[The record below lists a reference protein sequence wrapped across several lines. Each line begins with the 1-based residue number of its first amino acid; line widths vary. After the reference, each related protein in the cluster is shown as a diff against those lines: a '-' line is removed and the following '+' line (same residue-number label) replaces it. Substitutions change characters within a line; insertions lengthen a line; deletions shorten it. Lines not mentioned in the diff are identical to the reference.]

1 MLIEQIVLTFWIAY
15 LVGAIPIA
23 YLVSRLHGVDI
34 FTIGSGNMGATNVAR
49 AVGTGWGLLTWALDM
64 VKGVGAIVIARQ
76 LISDHTSAVTMIAAI
91 GVIMGHNWSIIVMMI
106 TGHLRGGKGAAAAL
120 GTWLIFI
127 PPLLIVIAFGIWL
140 AIIITT
146 RFMSLAVLT
155 MTSVISLMII
165 GLVMVGYYEPVYVNY
180 LIASGLIFF
189 RHRDNI
195 QRLLRGSERRFG
207 ESATQ

>member
-1 MLIEQIVLTFWIAY
+1 
-15 LVGAIPIA
+15 
-23 YLVSRLHGVDI
+23 
-34 FTIGSGNMGATNVAR
+34 MGATNVAR